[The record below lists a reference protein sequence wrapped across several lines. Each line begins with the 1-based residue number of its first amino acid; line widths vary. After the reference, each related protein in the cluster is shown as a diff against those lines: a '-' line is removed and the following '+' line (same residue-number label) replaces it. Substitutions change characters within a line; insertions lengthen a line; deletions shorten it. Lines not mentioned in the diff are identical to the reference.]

1 MIRQTFLYFGV
12 LLLVLCVVVTGTVT
26 ARENMTTGPAITD
39 ANIQKAV
46 FAGGCFWCMEA
57 DFDKVDGVIRT
68 VSGYAGG
75 HVANPTYRQV
85 SAGGT
90 GHAESVEVTFDTN
103 RVSYAELL
111 QHYWHDIDP
120 TTPNRQFCDTG
131 NQYRTVIFT
140 ESEEQKKIALQSK
153 AMLEK
158 TKPFTAPIVTEIVKL
173 KTFYPAETYHQ
184 NYYQKNPLRYK
195 FYRYTCGRDQRLE
208 ELWGKK
214 TTASD

>member
-111 QHYWHDIDP
+111 QHYWRDIDP

>member
-1 MIRQTFLYFGV
+1 MNRQTLPIPGV
-12 LLLVLCVVVTGTVT
+12 LLLLCAIVTGTVT
-26 ARENMTTGPAITD
+26 AQDNMTTGPAVTG

-46 FAGGCFWCMEA
+46 FAGGCFWCMES
-57 DFDKVDGVIRT
+57 DFDKVDGVIKT

-90 GHAESVEVTFDTN
+90 GHAESVEVTFDAN

-111 QHYWHDIDP
+111 QHYWRDIDP
-120 TTPNRQFCDTG
+120 TTPDRQFCDTG

-140 ESEEQKKIALQSK
+140 ENEEQKKIALQSK
-153 AMLEK
+153 AELEQ
-158 TKPFTAPIVTEIVKL
+158 TKPFKAPIVTEIVALQK
-173 KTFYPAETYHQ
+173 FYPAEDYHQ

-208 ELWGKK
+208 ELWGSK
-214 TTASD
+214 TTAVN